1 MPYFPAPPFR
11 VAATLLLVLQ
21 GTLPAALVCQQP
33 DGAAPAPQI
42 MAGEPTKPTA
52 AAKAA
57 SHAINQ
63 DEKLLMVLD
72 RFTYGPRPGDL
83 ERMRTLGVNK
93 WFAQQFDPG
102 SIDDSAL
109 EARLARYPAM
119 QLPLE
124 KLMESFP
131 DNQMVRAAY
140 DGRLSVPSGDAE
152 KAIYAHQEERYQQKL
167 AKGKKDKVTDTG
179 AQTAKPAKADVV
191 NTEDDTTEPLPVPAT
206 EILAM
211 QPDQRFKQLCRLD
224 LAQLREFRKELLPEQ
239 RAQVV
244 EGMTPQQVE
253 ALAAFGGPE
262 RLVGAE
268 DIQVKLLRDVY
279 SERQLQE
286 VMVDFWLNHFNVY
299 IRKSQQAPYYIS
311 AYDREAIRPRALGRF
326 EDLLISSASSP
337 AMLQYLDNSSSVGPN
352 STFAQGAGLRLG
364 QQKPKNIGLNENY
377 ARELMELHTVGVG
390 GGYTQKDVT
399 EVAKVFT
406 GWTVG
411 KGFKADTP
419 QAQAE
424 YDPSKHEPGDKMVM
438 GQKIKWQGEPEGI
451 QVLKLLAKSPQC
463 AKFISTKLAVR
474 FVSDT
479 PPPAMVDRMTRT
491 FLATKGDIRQVL
503 AAMVNSP
510 EFFTSITYRSKLK
523 TPQDFVLSAVRAAGS
538 DVESA
543 AGLQT
548 AITDL
553 GMPVYGMQTPQGY
566 SMKADSWNSTT
577 QLVSRMNFAM
587 ALASDRVA
595 GVTTDASSLL
605 GQNAASM
612 TPEQKARWLEAV
624 LLHQPVSARTQKS
637 ILDQVSMDNSQQT
650 AELKQIA
657 YIRGRGDAVQ
667 LRGGDTSPAGS
678 SVKDPQAALAVGL
691 ILGSPEFQ
699 RR

>member
-1 MPYFPAPPFR
+1 MLRFTA
-11 VAATLLLVLQ
+11 VALFVMQA
-21 GTLPAALVCQQP
+21 GLPAGLAAQQMQAG
-33 DGAAPAPQI
+33 DVAVAPA
-42 MAGEPTKPTA
+42 TKPVKSA
-52 AAKAA
+52 VARRI
-57 SHAINQ
+57 SRDQ
-63 DEKLLMVLD
+63 EMLMVLD

-83 ERMRTLGVNK
+83 ERMRAVGVNK
-93 WFAQQFDPG
+93 WFLQQLDPKA
-102 SIDDSAL
+102 IDDSAMDVRL
-109 EARLARYPAM
+109 ERYPAM

-124 KLMESFP
+124 KLMETYP
-131 DNQMVRAAY
+131 DNQMVRASL
-140 DGRLSVPSGDAE
+140 DGRVSIPGGEAA
-152 KAIYAHQEERYQQKL
+152 KAIYADQQERYEEKL
-167 AKGKKDKVTDTG
+167 AKGKKTKGD
-179 AQTAKPAKADVV
+179 ALAKAGGGEEEM
-191 NTEDDTTEPLPVPAT
+191 TAPLPVAPA

-211 QPDQRFKQLCRLD
+211 APEQRFKELCHLT
-224 LAQLREFRKELLPEQ
+224 LPQLRELRKELPPEQ
-239 RAQVV
+239 RGMLV
-244 EGMTPQQVE
+244 EGMTPVQVE
-253 ALAAFGGPE
+253 AIASFGGPA
-262 RLVGAE
+262 RLVAAE

-286 VMVDFWLNHFNVY
+286 VMIDFWLNHFNVY
-299 IRKSQQAPYYIS
+299 MRKSEQAPYYIS

-352 STFAQGAGLRLG
+352 SDFATGRGLRIG
-364 QQKPKNIGLNENY
+364 QQRPKDIGLNENY

-424 YDPSKHEPGDKMVM
+424 YDPAKHEPGDKMVM

-451 QVLKLLAKSPQC
+451 QVLKLLAESPQC
-463 AKFISTKLAVR
+463 ARFISTKLAVR

-479 PPPAMVDRMTRT
+479 PPQAMIDRMTKT

-503 AAMVNSP
+503 ASMVNSP

-523 TPQDFVLSAVRAAGS
+523 TPQDFVISAVRAAGS

-566 SMKADSWNSTT
+566 SMKAESWNSTT

-587 ALASDRVA
+587 ALATDRVA
-595 GVTTDASSLL
+595 GVYTDASSLL
-605 GQNAASM
+605 SAEAAGMS
-612 TPEQKARWLEAV
+612 PEQKTEWLEAELV
-624 LLHQPVSARTQKS
+624 HEPVSARTQRS
-637 ILDQVSMDNSQQT
+637 VVGQVAMDSGQQV
-650 AELKQIA
+650 AELKQVA
-657 YIRGRGDAVQ
+657 AIRGRGDAVQ
-667 LRGGDTSPAGS
+667 LRGADGPLSGPV
-678 SVKDPQAALAVGL
+678 VKDTQAALAVGL